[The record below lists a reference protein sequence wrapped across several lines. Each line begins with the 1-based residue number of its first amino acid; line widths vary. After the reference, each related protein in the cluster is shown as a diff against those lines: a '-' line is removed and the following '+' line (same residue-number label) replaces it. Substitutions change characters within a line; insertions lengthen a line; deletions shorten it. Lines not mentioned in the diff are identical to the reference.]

1 MDSGTIWQVEEKL
14 YLIGLSPPL
23 PGFKHFIGIW
33 LYTGPPAFLVDVGPA
48 ATSGALL
55 KALEKIRIR
64 HLDYLLLTHI
74 HIDHAGGIGAV
85 SQAFPEAR
93 VVGHPQGLPHLVQ
106 PDRLWQGSLKSLGPT
121 AEAYGAIQATAADRV
136 MATADL
142 DDPRL
147 RVMPTPGHS
156 PHHVSYLVDDLLFA
170 GEAGGVCLA
179 TDSGRPYLRPA
190 TPPRFFLDVTL
201 ASIDRLIAMGP
212 EKIAYSHFGL
222 FTGARELLKSHRR
235 QLQLWEDVIGR
246 TLPHVDEGALVCACL
261 DRLLQEDARLAAYTA
276 MAAGE
281 KDRETGFLGNSI
293 RGFIG
298 YLREGS
304 ARFSPKIS

>member
-23 PGFKHFIGIW
+23 PGFKHFIGVW
-33 LYTGPPAFLVDVGPA
+33 LYTGSPAFLVDVGPT
-48 ATSGALL
+48 ATCSALL
-55 KALEKIRIR
+55 KALEKIRVR

-85 SQAFPEAR
+85 SAAFPRAR
-93 VVGHPQGLPHLVQ
+93 VVGHPKGLPHLIQ
-106 PDRLWQGSLKSLGPT
+106 PDRLWQGSLKALGPT
-121 AEAYGAIQATAADRV
+121 AEAYGAIQAVAPDRV
-136 MATADL
+136 MATTDL

-147 RVMPTPGHS
+147 GTIPTPGHS
-156 PHHVSYLVDDLLFA
+156 PHHVSYLLDDLLFA

-190 TPPRFFLDVTL
+190 TPPRFYLDVTR
-201 ASIDRLIAMGP
+201 ASIDRLIARAP
-212 EKIAYSHFGL
+212 AKIAYSHFGL
-222 FTGARELLKSHRR
+222 FAGAGALLKSHRR

-246 TLPHVDEGALVCACL
+246 TLPHFEGDALVQACF
-261 DRLLQEDARLAAYTA
+261 DRLLQNDARLEAYSAMTAA
-276 MAAGE
+276 E
-281 KDRETGFLGNSI
+281 KNREDGFLYNSI

-298 YLREGS
+298 YLRES
-304 ARFSPKIS
+304 ADRVWPDA